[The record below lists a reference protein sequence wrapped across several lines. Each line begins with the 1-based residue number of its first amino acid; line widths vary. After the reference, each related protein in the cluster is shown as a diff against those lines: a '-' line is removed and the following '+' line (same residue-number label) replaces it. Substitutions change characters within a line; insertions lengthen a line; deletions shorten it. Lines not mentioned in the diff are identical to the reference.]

1 MERRK
6 NRYFPDIFNVAHASL
21 VCWPIIVYNIIYNH
35 VQYSLLPSSFYK
47 HNIQSAFLSFQDW
60 FGLEESTWCPTL
72 LTIITTT
79 TPIPIRLVKT
89 NERELRGRECFRNHW
104 CGLVDDSKYPP
115 GHQVIPRE
123 VYQGAISFTHVVSQT
138 CFSFFF
144 SWQIELTKKKKSI
157 WALGTVIH
165 GAYIIAQNFSIPLQ
179 VQPQVF
185 AALATVSWCQC
196 LHYGKGYSVKSVWAI
211 FIVLCGIFAG
221 FEVGSVYALWVRFT
235 DQSARLIELLT
246 FWVGILGR
254 APKRSGV
261 ANLDV
266 WISLCCPFGPWAVV
280 SLVKICCPSGF
291 C

>member
-79 TPIPIRLVKT
+79 TPVPIRLVKT
-89 NERELRGRECFRNHW
+89 NERELRRRKCFRNHW

-144 SWQIELTKKKKSI
+144 
-157 WALGTVIH
+157 LGKL
-165 GAYIIAQNFSIPLQ
+165 N
-179 VQPQVF
+179 
-185 AALATVSWCQC
+185 
-196 LHYGKGYSVKSVWAI
+196 
-211 FIVLCGIFAG
+211 
-221 FEVGSVYALWVRFT
+221 
-235 DQSARLIELLT
+235 
-246 FWVGILGR
+246 
-254 APKRSGV
+254 
-261 ANLDV
+261 
-266 WISLCCPFGPWAVV
+266 
-280 SLVKICCPSGF
+280 
-291 C
+291 